1 MLCPLGKDFPCG
13 IQDVNSYASTNVCF
27 AILSPY
33 QVPNLARQ
41 ILLRTWFDMLVFAIY
56 LGRFIFARSRNA
68 GGDVVNRLENTI
80 GSYDVYLRYRF
91 DAPNHQIR
99 YDINTL

>member
-1 MLCPLGKDFPCG
+1 MLTLGKEKKKSMLCPLGKNFPCG

-41 ILLRTWFDMLVFAIY
+41 ILGT
-56 LGRFIFARSRNA
+56 
-68 GGDVVNRLENTI
+68 
-80 GSYDVYLRYRF
+80 
-91 DAPNHQIR
+91 
-99 YDINTL
+99 